1 MNFSHPLACF
11 AGCALV
17 SLSLASPAQAGGIGI
32 SVLGGSHSENVWFY
46 DGAGSQYLEVQQRP
60 TWGFGMEAILG
71 DKDYKLL
78 GVMRFSYVADAFPT
92 TEVDLPKG
100 FEERLDSEGNDLG
113 PEVPVRQCDSSTSEL
128 YLNGDCFKETGEITA
143 GLLWGIWGDPTGLQA
158 NVLTSLGAGALT
170 SDSTEYVLVEIAPGV
185 QYTLDDR
192 VQLHMSFGYQARW
205 RKGLAHGPRATAGVR
220 YLFD

>member
-1 MNFSHPLACF
+1 MHLSK
-11 AGCALV
+11 
-17 SLSLASPAQAGGIGI
+17 SLARTAGSVLASFFLAAPALAGGIGV
-32 SVLGGSHSENVWFY
+32 SALGGAHSENVWFY

-78 GVMRFSYVADAFPT
+78 GVMRFSYVSEAPPT
-92 TEVDLPKG
+92 TDVDLPKG

-113 PEVPVRQCDSSTSEL
+113 PEVPVRTDNNEI
-128 YLNGDCFKETGEITA
+128 GEIAA

-158 NVLTSLGAGALT
+158 NVLTSVGAGALT
-170 SDSTEYVLVEIAPGV
+170 NDSTEYVLFEVAPGL
-185 QYTLDDR
+185 QYTMDDR
-192 VQLHMSFGYQARW
+192 VQLHLSAGYQARW
-205 RKGLAHGPRATAGVR
+205 RKGLAHGPRAMAGVR